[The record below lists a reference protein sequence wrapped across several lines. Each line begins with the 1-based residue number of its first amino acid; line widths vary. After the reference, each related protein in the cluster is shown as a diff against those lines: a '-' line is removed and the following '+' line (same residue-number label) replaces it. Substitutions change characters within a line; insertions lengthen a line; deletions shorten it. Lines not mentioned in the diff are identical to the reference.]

1 MLAVMPVVRPAR
13 PDDAEPFAAI
23 VAAVA
28 AEGDT
33 ILMEAPVDVAA
44 FSLRVRQTIRDPDH
58 VLLLL
63 VDGNDVVGCLGL
75 HPTSAEGVSTLG
87 MAVLEG
93 SRGRGGGSALLD
105 AALEE
110 ARERGIHKVELE
122 VFAENAP
129 AIGLYASRGFAVEG
143 VRREHHLR
151 RDGRRRSTLLMALL
165 TGHGA
170 TQRSG

>member
-1 MLAVMPVVRPAR
+1 MPVVRPAR

-63 VDGNDVVGCLGL
+63 VDENDVVGCLGL

-110 ARERGIHKVELE
+110 ARGRRIHKVELE

>member
-1 MLAVMPVVRPAR
+1 MPVVRPAR
-13 PDDAEPFAAI
+13 PEDAERFAAI

-58 VLLLL
+58 LLLML
-63 VDGNDVVGCLGL
+63 VDGDDVVGCLGL

-87 MAVLEG
+87 MAVLEA
-93 SRGRGGGSALLD
+93 SRGRGGGGALLEAALD
-105 AALEE
+105 AAG
-110 ARERGIHKVELE
+110 ERRIHKVELE
-122 VFAENAP
+122 VFCENAR

-151 RDGRRRSTLLMALL
+151 RDGSRRSTLLMALL
-165 TGHGA
+165 IGHRA
-170 TQRSG
+170 TAPSG

>member
-1 MLAVMPVVRPAR
+1 MPVVRPAR
-13 PDDAEPFAAI
+13 PEDAESFAAI

-58 VLLLL
+58 VLLML
-63 VDGNDVVGCLGL
+63 VDGEDVVGCLGL

-93 SRGRGGGSALLD
+93 SRGRGGGSLLLEAALD
-105 AALEE
+105 A
-110 ARERGIHKVELE
+110 ARERGTHKVELE
-122 VFAENAP
+122 VFCENAR
-129 AIGLYASRGFAVEG
+129 AIGLYASRGFSVEG

-151 RDGRRRSTLLMALL
+151 RDGSRRSSLLMALL
-165 TGHGA
+165 TGQRA
-170 TQRSG
+170 TEPSG

>member
-1 MLAVMPVVRPAR
+1 MPVVRPAR
-13 PDDAEPFAAI
+13 PEDAESFAAI

-28 AEGDT
+28 AEGDDT

-44 FSLRVRQTIRDPDH
+44 FSLRVRTTIRNPDH
-58 VLLLL
+58 TLLML
-63 VDGNDVVGCLGL
+63 VDGDDVVGCLGL

-93 SRGRGGGSALLD
+93 SRGRGGGSALLEV
-105 AALEE
+105 ALHT

-122 VFAENAP
+122 VFCENAR

-170 TQRSG
+170 TGHSG